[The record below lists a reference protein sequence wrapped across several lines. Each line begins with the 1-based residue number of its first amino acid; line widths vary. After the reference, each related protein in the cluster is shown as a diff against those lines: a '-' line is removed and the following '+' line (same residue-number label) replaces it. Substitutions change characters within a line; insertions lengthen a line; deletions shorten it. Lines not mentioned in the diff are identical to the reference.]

1 MLQRTVLLLLVG
13 CTIHSSAEAFPV
25 GFLDGIENIVNGVDD
40 LTDWCGV
47 LFIPCV
53 VTFVLTKRAWLKAT
67 TGIVW
72 FIDLIISPAYILYHI
87 AATGMLVM
95 VTLFLRWL
103 NTKWKLH
110 RA

>member
-1 MLQRTVLLLLVG
+1 MLRRSVLLLLVG
-13 CTIHSSAEAFPV
+13 CVIHSSAEAFPV
-25 GFLDGIENIVNGVDD
+25 GFLDGFTSIVEGTGTHVD
-40 LTDWCGV
+40 LFGV

-53 VTFVLTKRAWLKAT
+53 VTLVLTKRPWLKAT

-72 FIDLIISPAYILYHI
+72 FLDLISSPAYILHHI

-95 VTLFLRWL
+95 ATLFLRWL
-103 NTKWKLH
+103 NTKWKLY